1 MAKKQVRRLKRSTSQ
16 SSSGGRS
23 GQRMSDGQAPQN
35 LSGAP
40 SSQNPRSSQNGQE
53 ADGGIRLKSTA
64 DRLLLNEA
72 KEIQGNDILAILLY
86 GTTLASG
93 LKESLPDRRFTFYT
107 PEYFF
112 LETLQE
118 FHQECTCPDESSDSQ
133 PIVVWTTPD
142 SENDP
147 SIRIM
152 CAPDLPDRQYDAV
165 VFTTNPVS
173 SSEQTQEY
181 LQAAHQRLKDGG
193 QMIASTSNPNDKWLH
208 EQMRELYS
216 RVTVRK
222 DSRGVVYLATR
233 TQPLKKIR
241 DFHASSA
248 FRMGE
253 VLLHVK
259 TRPGVFSHRKV
270 DGGARALIR
279 SLQPYPEVGESS
291 QVRPENRAPAK
302 IVDLGCG
309 SGAVAMAAAIKYPS
323 ASVLAIDSHAR
334 AIECTLQNAQLNGI
348 TTVDVMLA
356 ADAEIPEPN
365 SWDLVLTN
373 PPYYSDYRISEL
385 FLNAA
390 LRALRPGGE
399 VRLVTKLT
407 DWHIPRMEQSF
418 RNVTAREIGEY
429 TVISGWKR

>member
-1 MAKKQVRRLKRSTSQ
+1 MV
-16 SSSGGRS
+16 
-23 GQRMSDGQAPQN
+23 D
-35 LSGAP
+35 
-40 SSQNPRSSQNGQE
+40 
-53 ADGGIRLKSTA
+53 GIRLKSTA
-64 DRLLLNEA
+64 DRLLLNA
-72 KEIQGNDILAILLY
+72 AVDIQGNDILAVLLY

-93 LKESLPDRRFTFYT
+93 LKAALPERRFTFYT

-112 LETLQE
+112 LETLQQYHE
-118 FHQECTCPDESSDSQ
+118 ECTCPDESSDSQ

-142 SENDP
+142 SESDP

-152 CAPDLPDRQYDAV
+152 CAPDLPERQFDAV
-165 VFTTNPVS
+165 VFATNPVS

-181 LQAAHQRLKDGG
+181 LQTAYLRLRDGG

-208 EQMRELYS
+208 EQLRELYG

-233 TQPLKKIR
+233 TQPLRKIR

-253 VLLHVK
+253 VLIHVK

-279 SLQPYPEVGESS
+279 ALQPEPEVGELTQESTEKTFTEKPS
-291 QVRPENRAPAK
+291 AEKTSPKK

-309 SGAVAMAAAIKYPS
+309 SGAVAMAAAIKYP
-323 ASVLAIDSHAR
+323 AAAILAIDSHAR

-399 VRLVTKLT
+399 IRLVTKLT

-418 RNVTAREIGEY
+418 RNVSAREIGEY